1 METNESGDAWVLA
14 RLAALERTNRL
25 LWAGLALT
33 FTTILSLGLAAALL
47 AASEVAFTI
56 LKIVGALYLAYLGVS
71 MIVKSFRK
79 HAIEKDVATPV
90 GTLGAAFGRGAITNL
105 LNPKVGVFYIALIP
119 QFIPEGVPPVGM
131 GLLLALVHVVESLVW
146 FTGLIIAAHF
156 ARKWLSSPRVS
167 AWIDR
172 VTGGILVAFGAATA
186 SGVVDRGH
194 RIGGALLGWECH
206 SFIGALPAT
215 SSPAVSHPSQF
226 HPRRGGP
233 PLEPEPPDSRRPRV
247 RG

>member
-1 METNESGDAWVLA
+1 MTVLQA
-14 RLAALERTNRL
+14 LGGFALVAALLTILPGPDSALILRS
-25 LWAGLALT
+25 ALT
-33 FTTILSLGLAAALL
+33 QSKKHAYATASGIATGTFVWGAAAAVGAAALL
-47 AASEVAFTI
+47 AASEFAFTV

-71 MIVKSFRK
+71 MIVKSFRR
-79 HAIEKDVATPV
+79 HAEAADTPAPV
-90 GTLGAAFGRGAITNL
+90 GSLRAAYGRGAITNL

-172 VTGGILVAFGAATA
+172 VTGGILVAFGAVLA
-186 SGVVDRGH
+186 
-194 RIGGALLGWECH
+194 IE
-206 SFIGALPAT
+206 
-215 SSPAVSHPSQF
+215 
-226 HPRRGGP
+226 
-233 PLEPEPPDSRRPRV
+233 SRS
-247 RG
+247 